1 MQADTWLG
9 LELRH
14 LVALKAVAEEGTFGR
29 AAIRLGYTQSA
40 ISQQI
45 AALERVV
52 GHRLIERPGGRRRIW
67 LTEAGQSLLAHAETV
82 FTELQ
87 AAAEDLAALTA
98 GSAGRLR
105 VGTYQSVGARILPAI
120 VRDFTAAYPGVALE
134 VRESGSDEELF
145 GMLGRAELE
154 LSFALLPPPEGPF
167 DGIELFRDP
176 YVLVV
181 AADSPLADR
190 AATPTLPEI
199 ARLPLIGFQVC
210 RQERWLESHIH
221 AHAAKPTWVLRSDD
235 NSTIQAMAAAG
246 VGVALVPRLT
256 IDPSDARTVVHEL
269 GELVPPRRMGL
280 VWHAER
286 SRSEAAETFI
296 ALARAATAASRDAS
310 VS

>member
-1 MQADTWLG
+1 MGSQSWSQI
-9 LELRH
+9 ELRH
-14 LVALKAVAEEGTFGR
+14 LLALRAVAREGSFAE
-29 AAIRLGYTQSA
+29 AAAALGYTQSA

-67 LTEAGQSLLAHAETV
+67 LTEAGESLLRHAETV

-87 AAAEDLAALTA
+87 AASEDLAALTA

-105 VGTYQSVGARILPAI
+105 VGTYQSVGARILPGI
-120 VRDFTAAYPGVALE
+120 VRRFTSAYPGVALE
-134 VRESGSDEELF
+134 VRESGNDDELF

-167 DGIELFRDP
+167 DGIELLRDP

-181 AADSPLADR
+181 AADSPLADSSE
-190 AATPTLPEI
+190 TPSLQEI

-221 AHAAKPTWVLRSDD
+221 AHAAKPNWVMRSDD

-246 VGVALVPRLT
+246 VGAALVPRLT
-256 IDPSDARTVVHEL
+256 IDPTDSRTVVHEL
-269 GELVPPRRMGL
+269 GELVPPRRIGL
-280 VWHAER
+280 VWHADR

-296 ALARAATAASRDAS
+296 ALAREVTETKVR
-310 VS
+310 